1 MAHTTQV
8 ATLSDTEILI
18 SRRFDA
24 PRRLV
29 FECMHKPEY
38 IREWLLGPEGWTMP
52 VCEVDFRVGGKYRYE
67 WASADGRRMGMGGV
81 YREIVAPERVV
92 STEIFDV
99 DWTGGETVNVAT
111 LTEKAGTTTLEI
123 RVKYSTRQ
131 ARDGALA
138 TGMTEGMEAGFKRL
152 ETMLASMAA
161 QQGDGR

>member
-1 MAHTTQV
+1 V
-8 ATLSDTEILI
+8 
-18 SRRFDA
+18 
-24 PRRLV
+24 
-29 FECMHKPEY
+29 
-38 IREWLLGPEGWTMP
+38 
-52 VCEVDFRVGGKYRYE
+52 
-67 WASADGRRMGMGGV
+67 
-81 YREIVAPERVV
+81 PERVV

-123 RVKYSTRQ
+123 RVKYATRQ

-161 QQGDGR
+161 QQGEGR